1 MKKNT
6 LRRQGT
12 EWSNDEVKT
21 LRQLFRNNSNGEV
34 AVVLERTSKS
44 VERKA
49 AKLGLRKTKKYMK
62 TLGRIG

>member
-6 LRRQGT
+6 LRRQGA
-12 EWSNDEVKT
+12 EWSRDEVKT
-21 LRQLFRNNSNGEV
+21 LKQLFRNNSNGEV

-49 AKLGLRKTKKYMK
+49 AKLGLKKTKKYLK
-62 TLGRIG
+62 TLGRKA

>member
-12 EWSNDEVKT
+12 EWNSDEVKT
-21 LRQLFRNNSNGEV
+21 LKQLFRNNSNGEV
-34 AVVLERTSKS
+34 AVVLERTPKS

-49 AKLGLRKTKKYMK
+49 SKLGLKKTKKYLK
-62 TLGRIG
+62 SLGRVG